1 MARRAR
7 TVPLKVIRISLDP
20 LDPVEARV
28 LRRLDEIGREL
39 VQNIAGEFEMS
50 QDEIDRY
57 ALKRLL
63 ADALVYESNGARS
76 VFASEGQGA
85 VVTGQPATLAAAAP
99 AAVQPVMQE
108 VAPAVA
114 PAEPVTTPPAV
125 EVQPQPEVARQ
136 DAIAPVPE
144 PQAETAQPAAQ
155 APAGSWQEQL
165 INESSKPGGVSPLL
179 QGLSWPGEDD

>member
-136 DAIAPVPE
+136 DAIAPAPE